1 MKAIHLGAAAL
12 CAQVGLAVPHAGHQK
27 HRHAARHLETYYS
40 TITDVVTITA
50 PNAVVWVDQFG
61 NVISTEY
68 RGHVQSPAPS
78 ETVSTSVPIPVDTN
92 TVASS
97 SVIPTDAAPLPTT
110 SASIRFS
117 SVDTTTSSSPAVTSA
132 PTSASQAPATGSS
145 TTSSGVS
152 GDDDNSAGGGGFGIC
167 YELITDSGCKTK
179 DQISSDFAF
188 LAGQGFSKVRVYDI
202 GCDLG
207 PVAQAASAANMQ
219 LVAGLNTITNVAT
232 DIGTLIGFLTGN
244 WASVDTI
251 VIGNE
256 VVNNG
261 GDPNAVVAALGVARA
276 ALSAAGYTKNVVTV
290 DVWSQLLRYPQLC
303 QNSDYCAAN
312 AHAYFDVNTNADQ
325 AGTYV
330 SNISQQLA
338 AIANGKSV
346 VITESGWPW
355 QGQANGDAIP
365 SPANQQTAVS
375 GLRSAFAS
383 NPGGLFLFQAY
394 DATYKAPGPL
404 GVEQFFGIY
413 GH

>member
-1 MKAIHLGAAAL
+1 MTIA
-12 CAQVGLAVPHAGHQK
+12 AGHQK

-50 PNAVVWVDQFG
+50 PNAVVWVDQF
-61 NVISTEY
+61 NNIISTEY
-68 RGHVQSPAPS
+68 RGQVHSPAPT
-78 ETVSTSVPIPVDTN
+78 ETLRTNVPVPVDTK
-92 TVASS
+92 TAASS

-110 SASIRFS
+110 IASVDSS
-117 SVDTTTSSSPAVTSA
+117 SVAPVETSPPSQAVTFG
-132 PTSASQAPATGSS
+132 PTTASEAPATSSS
-145 TTSSGVS
+145 TTSSGVA
-152 GDDDNSAGGGGFGIC
+152 GNDNNQAGGGGFGIC

-188 LAGQGFSKVRVYDI
+188 LANQGFSKVRVYDI

-207 PVAQAASAANMQ
+207 PVAQAASATNMQ
-219 LVAGLNTITNVAT
+219 LIAGLNTITNVAG
-232 DIGTLIGFLTGN
+232 DIAKLIGFLTGN

-261 GDPNAVVAALGVARA
+261 GDPNAVVGALSVARA
-276 ALSAAGYTKNVVTV
+276 ALSAAGFTKNVVTV
-290 DVWSQLLRYPQLC
+290 DVWSQFLRYPQLC

-312 AHAYFDVNTNADQ
+312 AHAYFDVNTSADE
-325 AGTYV
+325 AGAYV
-330 SNISQQLA
+330 SKISQQLA
-338 AIANGKSV
+338 AVANGKSV

-355 QGQANGDAIP
+355 QGQANGLAIP

-375 GLRSAFAS
+375 GLRSAFSS